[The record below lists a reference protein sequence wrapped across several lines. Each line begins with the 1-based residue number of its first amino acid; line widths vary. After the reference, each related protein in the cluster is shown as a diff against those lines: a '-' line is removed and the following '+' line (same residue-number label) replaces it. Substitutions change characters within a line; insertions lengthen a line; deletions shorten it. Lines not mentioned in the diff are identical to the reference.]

1 MIFNSSNEMANS
13 LENINKTTDTFKMA
27 TVTSVVDGDVF
38 LTFYGETEQREKSY
52 KRLASYTP
60 TVGDKV
66 LVAKLNKSYTILG
79 KVV

>member
-1 MIFNSSNEMANS
+1 MINNSNDFVND
-13 LENINKTTDTFKMA
+13 LEKLGKTTEVFRMA
-27 TVTSVVDGDVF
+27 TVTNIKDGKVY
-38 LTFYGETEQREKSY
+38 LTFYGEEIQREKDY

-60 TVGDKV
+60 SVGDKV